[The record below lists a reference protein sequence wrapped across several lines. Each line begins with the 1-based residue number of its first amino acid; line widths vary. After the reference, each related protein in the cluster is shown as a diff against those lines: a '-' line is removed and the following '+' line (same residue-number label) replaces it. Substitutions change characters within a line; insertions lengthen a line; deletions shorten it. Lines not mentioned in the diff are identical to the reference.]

1 MDLVMVVPSHKVR
14 KSYLTDTGVW
24 ERGPEKESTL
34 IC

>member
-14 KSYLTDTGVW
+14 TRHLTDTGVW
-24 ERGPEKESTL
+24 ERGPETESTL